1 MPWYRTGTVAI
12 TAGQNTVTGTGTNFS
27 ANARVGDAFQGP
39 DGRWYEVT
47 NIASSKVLSI
57 LPVYQGETV
66 AAGSYGLAPMQGY
79 VKESADRLR
88 QITDGM
94 ESIEADVQAAHQSA
108 LDAAASAT
116 AAGASANQASQ
127 DRTAAQAAAG
137 AAQASQQAAAGSS
150 TSAGQS
156 AQEALGYRN
165 SAQTS
170 ASQAS
175 ASADAAAA
183 SAAAAAESEHNVS
196 HKANSG
202 ANSDITSLSGL
213 TTPLS
218 VNQGGTGG
226 GSAAAARTSL
236 GLKSA
241 AVADIVG
248 AVSQSGGVPTG
259 AIVEKGENANGFYT
273 RFADGTQECWH
284 YINATYFATNLIL
297 ANWTYPLPFAGDIV
311 VLSAISQ
318 PAAADISPV
327 TIPELVPMVANI
339 NLTSA
344 SARIWR
350 TAGGTNLFTTS
361 AHCMMCVKA
370 EGRWFK

>member
-12 TAGQNTVTGTGTNFS
+12 TAGQSTVTGTGTNFS

-88 QITDGM
+88 AITDGM
-94 ESIEADVQAAHQSA
+94 ESIEADVEAAHQSA

-116 AAGASANQASQ
+116 AAGASADQASQ

-137 AAQASQQAAAGSS
+137 AAQASEQAAAGSS
-150 TSAGQS
+150 TSAGQA

-183 SAAAAAESEHNVS
+183 SAAESEHNVS

-218 VNQGGTGG
+218 VSQGGSGANTKAGAR
-226 GSAAAARTSL
+226 AAL
-236 GLKSA
+236 DLKSA
-241 AVADIVG
+241 ALADILGTVNQ
-248 AVSQSGGVPTG
+248 AGGVPTG
-259 AIVEKGENANGFYT
+259 AIYEQGSNANGHYIKFASGAMICWGTSTYT
-273 RFADGTQECWH
+273 GGITSPINGSHYISPGGQTITWPAAFADTAPVELSGGVTEGAFRIICVPYRTNSANGTMTFQL
-284 YINATYFATNLIL
+284 YVSST
-297 ANWTYPLPFAGDIV
+297 
-311 VLSAISQ
+311 
-318 PAAADISPV
+318 
-327 TIPELVPMVANI
+327 ANI
-339 NLTSA
+339 VFS
-344 SARIWR
+344 W
-350 TAGGTNLFTTS
+350 
-361 AHCMMCVKA
+361 KA
-370 EGRWFK
+370 IGRWF

>member
-88 QITDGM
+88 AITDGM
-94 ESIEADVQAAHQSA
+94 ESIEADVEAAHQSA
-108 LDAAASAT
+108 FDAAASAT
-116 AAGASANQASQ
+116 AAGASADQASQ

-137 AAQASQQAAAGSS
+137 SAQASEQAAAGSS

-156 AQEALGYRN
+156 AQETLGYRN

-226 GSAAAARTSL
+226 GTAAAARASL

-259 AIVEKGENANGFYT
+259 AIVERGSNANGEYT
-273 RFADGTQECWH
+273 KYADGTMECWL
-284 YINATYFATNLIL
+284 TRTD
-297 ANWTYPLPFAGDIV
+297 TT
-311 VLSAISQ
+311 AISTVLGSGVRSGGLSWVFPQ
-318 PAAADISPV
+318 PFISAPTCHATPGATSCTGAAA
-327 TIPELVPMVANI
+327 
-339 NLTSA
+339 SA
-344 SARIWR
+344 SAGNAASYVY
-350 TAGGTNLFTTS
+350 TAPASQASTTLTVNLS
-361 AHCMMCVKA
+361 AK
-370 EGRWFK
+370 GRWY